1 MLAYLFAEALH
12 DPAGR
17 DGSNSRNDACEA
29 RERSAEADGMAA
41 QVIPSLTRWF
51 TLDALAANGRGVR
64 YARERVLRGNPT
76 DWAATWRAFKGL
88 DVQDRLAT
96 LEPPTL
102 VLGGEADAAT
112 ILEPEIIADIA
123 KRIPGASYQ
132 ELPGAPTCTP
142 REGGRRPR
150 PVLAR
155 PVVPRSCM
163 SVTWNGWLRNASDPR
178 GPARTDTRY

>member
-1 MLAYLFAEALH
+1 
-12 DPAGR
+12 
-17 DGSNSRNDACEA
+17 
-29 RERSAEADGMAA
+29 MAA

-51 TLDALAANGRGVR
+51 TPDALAANGRGVR

-102 VLGGEADAAT
+102 VLRGEADAAT
-112 ILEPEIIADIA
+112 ILEPEIIADIT

-132 ELPGAPTCTP
+132 ELRGAPHMQTP
-142 REGGRRPR
+142 RRWPT
-150 PVLAR
+150 PSTS
-155 PVVPRSCM
+155 SCPP
-163 SVTWNGWLRNASDPR
+163 SGAALIHVSNVDGWLRNASDPR

>member
-1 MLAYLFAEALH
+1 L
-12 DPAGR
+12 
-17 DGSNSRNDACEA
+17 
-29 RERSAEADGMAA
+29 
-41 QVIPSLTRWF
+41 
-51 TLDALAANGRGVR
+51 

-123 KRIPGASYQ
+123 KRIPAATRSC
-132 ELPGAPTCTP
+132 PAPPTCTP

>member
-1 MLAYLFAEALH
+1 VPADAVSVLAYLFAEALH

-17 DGSNSRNDACEA
+17 DGGNSRNDACEA
-29 RERSAEADGMAA
+29 RARSAEADGMAA

-112 ILEPEIIADIA
+112 ILEPVADIA

-132 ELPGAPTCTP
+132 ELPGAPHMQTP
-142 REGGRRPR
+142 RRWPT
-150 PVLAR
+150 PQFL
-155 PVVPRSCM
+155 
-163 SVTWNGWLRNASDPR
+163 
-178 GPARTDTRY
+178 PAQWCRAHPCQ